1 MWEEM
6 KSHWSEWVKWI
17 DSFIVLRKWY
27 EYFISN
33 HGIQQPE
40 HEV

>member
-1 MWEEM
+1 MG
-6 KSHWSEWVKWI
+6 KVNRQFV
-17 DSFIVLRKWY
+17 FIVLRKWY